1 MQIRRDTF
9 YQPEDIL
16 KQVKKKVADA
26 RQKGEIIDYL
36 TFVSDG
42 EPTLDRNLGREI
54 DSLKRLGI
62 NIAVLT
68 NSSLLWDA
76 DVREALCRADWV
88 SVKLDAVT
96 PELWRQIDRPHGSL
110 QLENILRGVADFS
123 QAFQG
128 ELVTETMLVQG
139 INDTPEELERI
150 AGVVAGVHPQK
161 SYLAIPTRPPA
172 EPYAYPA
179 TEAALNLAYQT
190 FCERN
195 LAVEYLI
202 GYEGNAFAWTGNV
215 AEDLLSITAVHP
227 MRDDAVQ
234 AFLHKAGVGWDVLDH
249 LLAQQQLRILDYQ
262 GHTFY
267 ARALRRPAEKMTR

>member
-96 PELWRQIDRPHGSL
+96 PELWRQIDRPHGGL
-110 QLENILRGVADFS
+110 PLDNILRGVVDFS

-128 ELVTETMLVQG
+128 ELFTETMLVQG

-150 AGVVAGVHPQK
+150 AGVVARAHPQK

-172 EPYAYPA
+172 EPDAHSA

-190 FCERN
+190 FCTRN

-227 MRDDAVQ
+227 MRTDAVQ
-234 AFLHKAGVGWDVLDH
+234 ALLHKAGAGWDVIDH
-249 LLAQQQLRILDYQ
+249 LLGRQQLRLLNYQ

-267 ARALRRPAEKMTR
+267 ARSLHRPAQR